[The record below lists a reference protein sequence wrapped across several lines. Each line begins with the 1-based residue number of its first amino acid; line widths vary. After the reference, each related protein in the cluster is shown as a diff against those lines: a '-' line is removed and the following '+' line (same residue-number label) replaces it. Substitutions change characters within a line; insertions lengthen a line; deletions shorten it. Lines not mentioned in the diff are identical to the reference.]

1 MRFISEPI
9 MRMWMVNP
17 KIMCRQHLLG
27 EHAEIHMFVGAIDR
41 GYSVKGYLER
51 GLLEVHNL
59 YERHKELVR
68 EMKRRKYR
76 HNSEIDKKWKQAE
89 KLGSID
95 REKSFKQ
102 LINRCS
108 RCRERYSHLQV
119 EI

>member
-1 MRFISEPI
+1 
-9 MRMWMVNP
+9 MVNP
-17 KIMCRQHLLG
+17 RIMCRQHLLG

-41 GYSVKGYLER
+41 DYSVKGYLGR

-59 YERHKELVR
+59 YERHKELVK
-68 EMKRRKYR
+68 EMKRRDYR

-95 REKSFKQ
+95 QEKNLKQ
-102 LINRCS
+102 LLARCS
-108 RCRERYSHLQV
+108 RCRERYAHIHA